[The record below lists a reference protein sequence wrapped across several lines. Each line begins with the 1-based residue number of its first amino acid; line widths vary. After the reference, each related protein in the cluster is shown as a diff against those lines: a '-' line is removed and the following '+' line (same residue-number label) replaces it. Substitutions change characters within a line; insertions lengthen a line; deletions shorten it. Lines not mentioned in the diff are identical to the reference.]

1 MNKRI
6 NIVLPQGTLRT
17 IDRMVKPGG
26 RSRFINQAV
35 EHFVTHQ
42 SAEALRSQLE
52 WAALR
57 DRDLDRDV
65 ASDWFAVDTEAWH
78 KLDIQEPERKP
89 AGHGGAKS
97 TSRRSTRR

>member
-6 NIVLPQGTLRT
+6 NIVLPQATLQT

-35 EHFVTHQ
+35 EHFVAHQ
-42 SAEALRSQLE
+42 SVEALRSQLE
-52 WAALR
+52 RAAIR

-65 ASDWFAVDTEAWH
+65 ASDWLAVDTEAWH
-78 KLDIQEPERKP
+78 KLDTEESARKP
-89 AGHGGAKS
+89 TGRGEAKS